1 MNKEEIPMLKTA
13 PAVFAVEKEYQ
24 IMVQTTAP
32 CLVSCAVGRE
42 EYFDDS
48 NGIMRSLLDIHR
60 VQIPMAELD
69 REKAYT
75 LRVRPLIERK
85 PYFTTTQPLQ
95 EFSYTFRPVPEDHV
109 RAYHI
114 SDTHNDISGP
124 VAAARAFGAIDLL
137 ILNGDVIDHSGD
149 PSKFDN
155 VYEICAQLTGGEI
168 PVIFSR
174 GNHDM
179 RGNFAERFAEYT
191 PSHLGRTYY
200 TFRLGGLWGLL
211 LDCGEDKPDGH
222 DAYGHTICC
231 HAFRKRQTRFLKE
244 LIARKEEEFEAPG
257 VHTRLVIAHNP
268 FTEILESPF
277 DIEQELYQEW
287 TDLLGAH
294 VHPHLILCGHDH
306 ALEVRLPGHE
316 KDHHGQPCP
325 VVIGADPR
333 TEGFAGCGLI
343 FSRDTIETAFTD
355 CNGADLGQATLPK

>member
-1 MNKEEIPMLKTA
+1 MLKTP

-32 CLVSCAVGRE
+32 CLVFARVRGE

-48 NGIMRSLLDIHR
+48 NGILRSLQDIHR
-60 VQIPMAELD
+60 VQVPMEELD
-69 REKAYT
+69 EAKEYT
-75 LRVRPLIERK
+75 LCVRPLIERK
-85 PYFTTTQPLQ
+85 PYFTTTEPLR
-95 EFSYTFRPVPEDHV
+95 EYRFSFRPVPNENV

-114 SDTHNDISGP
+114 SDAHNDILGP
-124 VAAARAFGAIDLL
+124 VAAAKAFGHIDLL

-155 VYEICAQLTGGEI
+155 VYEICAQLTGGQI

-179 RGNFAERFAEYT
+179 RGNFAEKFADYT
-191 PSHLGRTYY
+191 PSAQGKTYY
-200 TFRLGGLWGLL
+200 SFRLGGIWGLL
-211 LDCGEDKPDGH
+211 LDCGEDKPDSH

-231 HAFRKRQTRFLKE
+231 HAFRRRQTRFLKE
-244 LIARKEEEFEAPG
+244 IIKNAQDEYLAPG
-257 VHTRLVIAHNP
+257 VHTRMVISHNP

-277 DIEQELYQEW
+277 DIEQDLYDEW
-287 TDLLGAH
+287 TALLREH
-294 VHPHLILCGHDH
+294 VKPHLILCGHMH

-333 TEGFAGCGLI
+333 QEGYAGCGLVLGKEKI
-343 FSRDTIETAFTD
+343 DTVFTD
-355 CNGADLGQATLPK
+355 STGAAFGQARLEK